1 MKTRSQLNKSEMR
14 TIAMRFHTEKAPIAF
29 VNTTASPTFSNPKF
43 GLRPRD
49 TAIAL
54 LAASAASMKY
64 PIFAG
69 FLLFSFWLPG
79 SLALASDTGL
89 LSAPASSVPT
99 EIPKIEIA
107 AAPEASEPLFLIRLM
122 EELYMEWPETV
133 DQGKSLQAKL
143 GDLRDRS
150 YLHSENIKGRKL
162 EEPLAPLYDKFL
174 TMIRAYIN
182 SLDDAKFIN
191 KKATEGRGWDFAQGV
206 GGIAAGA
213 ARVFFVGDMITG
225 YSTVTG
231 GASGAFR
238 PGEARTAEKE
248 KALSGILRQ
257 RDENLSNFI
266 GSLQN
271 AAFMLTDKYNWPKGA
286 VGCLAPKEDRE
297 AFQKIV
303 ALYNPAKP
311 REAQTALAQF
321 AEEAKE
327 QRPNDPLVIVWYF
340 EFLPLLKER
349 PPEEM
354 LERAADARRATRL
367 VPTPSIYD
375 NYRAKLLYTAATLT
389 TGAARKK
396 MAANGENWSTCS
408 APATAAQAVGLWDA
422 CLKLFPRGDPTG
434 EMEEARGWALAACG
448 HYKEALAQT
457 LAVQRKRGGNA
468 AFTLNLAALQSL
480 SGKQEDACASLKL
493 LFSKY
498 AYQDVLKIKKNPD
511 FQSLREFHC
520 EPYTALVRPHCAL
533 AINLGWKTG
542 RTLTLGMGFGTD
554 DVIVTNKSPFPLTH
568 VHVSGHVVDAKQKER
583 PLDLTVESI
592 KPGASHKWEK
602 VFSLPRGEF
611 NTDAVK
617 IECDQTEG
625 DSEPASVEF
634 IQS

>member
-1 MKTRSQLNKSEMR
+1 MK
-14 TIAMRFHTEKAPIAF
+14 H
-29 VNTTASPTFSNPKF
+29 
-43 GLRPRD
+43 
-49 TAIAL
+49 
-54 LAASAASMKY
+54 
-64 PIFAG
+64 PIFAAG
-69 FLLFSFWLPG
+69 FLLFSFLVSGP
-79 SLALASDTGL
+79 LLLASDAG
-89 LSAPASSVPT
+89 SPPAPASVVPA
-99 EIPKIEIA
+99 EIPKIELA
-107 AAPEASEPLFLIRLM
+107 AAPEASEPLFLIRLI

-174 TMIRAYIN
+174 TMVRAYIN

-213 ARVFFVGDMITG
+213 ARVFLVGDMLTG
-225 YSTVTG
+225 YSDVTG

-238 PGEARTAEKE
+238 PGETRTAEKE
-248 KALSGILRQ
+248 KALTGILRQ

-271 AAFMLTDKYNWPKGA
+271 AAYMLTDKYHWPKGA
-286 VGCLAPKEDRE
+286 AGCLAPKEDRE

-303 ALYNPAKP
+303 ALYNPTKP
-311 REAQTALAQF
+311 REAQVALAQF

-354 LERAADARRATRL
+354 LARAADARHAATL
-367 VPTPSIYD
+367 VPNPSIYD
-375 NYRAKLLYTAATLT
+375 SYRAKLLYTAATLT
-389 TGAARKK
+389 TEAVRKK
-396 MAANGENWSTCS
+396 MAANGESWSTCS
-408 APATAAQAVGLWDA
+408 DPATAAQAVGLWDA

-434 EMEEARGWALAACG
+434 EMEEQRGWALAACG

-457 LAVQRKRGGNA
+457 RAVQAKRGGNP
-468 AFTLNLAALQSL
+468 AFTLNLAAFQSL
-480 SGKQEDACASLKL
+480 SGNMEDACASLKL
-493 LFSKY
+493 LFGKY
-498 AYQDVLKIKKNPD
+498 AYQDILKIKKDPD
-511 FQSLREFHC
+511 FQPLRDAHC
-520 EPYTALVRPHCAL
+520 EPYAALVRPRCAL
-533 AINLGWKTG
+533 SIDLGWKTG
-542 RTLTLGMGFGTD
+542 RTLTLGIGFGTD
-554 DVIVTNKSPFPLTH
+554 DVIVTNKSPYPLTH
-568 VHVSGHVVDAKQKER
+568 VHVSGYVVDAKKKER
-583 PLDLTVESI
+583 PLDLKVDSI

-602 VFSLPRGEF
+602 VFTLPRGEF
-611 NTDAVK
+611 NTNAVK

-625 DSEPASVEF
+625 DAEPASVEF
-634 IQS
+634 TKL

>member
-1 MKTRSQLNKSEMR
+1 M
-14 TIAMRFHTEKAPIAF
+14 
-29 VNTTASPTFSNPKF
+29 
-43 GLRPRD
+43 
-49 TAIAL
+49 L
-54 LAASAASMKY
+54 LARDPDPSSAH
-64 PIFAG
+64 
-69 FLLFSFWLPG
+69 
-79 SLALASDTGL
+79 
-89 LSAPASSVPT
+89 APVVPA
-99 EIPKIEIA
+99 EIPNIEIT

-133 DQGKSLQAKL
+133 DKEKSLPAKL

-162 EEPLAPLYDKFL
+162 EEPLPSLYDKFL
-174 TMIRAYIN
+174 TMVRAYIN

-191 KKATEGRGWDFAQGV
+191 KKATEGRGWDIAQGL

-248 KALSGILRQ
+248 KALTGILHQ

-271 AAFMLTDKYNWPKGA
+271 AAFMLTDKYNWPKGTA
-286 VGCLAPKEDRE
+286 GCLAPKEDRE

-311 REAQTALAQF
+311 REAQAALAQF
-321 AEEAKE
+321 AAAAKA

-354 LERAADARRATRL
+354 LERAVDARRAARL
-367 VPTPSIYD
+367 VPNPSIYD
-375 NYRAKLLYTAATLT
+375 SYRAKLLYTAATLT
-389 TGAARKK
+389 TEAVRKK
-396 MAANGENWSTCS
+396 MEANGESWSTCS
-408 APATAAQAVGLWDA
+408 DPATAAQAVGLWDA
-422 CLKLFPRGDPTG
+422 CLKLFPRGDPSG
-434 EMEEARGWALAACG
+434 EMVEQRVWALAACG
-448 HYKEALAQT
+448 HYKEALAQA
-457 LAVQRKRGGNA
+457 LAVKAKRGGNA

-480 SGKQEDACASLKL
+480 SGNLEDACASLRI
-493 LFSKY
+493 LFGKY
-498 AYQDVLKIKKNPD
+498 GYQDVLKIKKGPD
-511 FQSLREFHC
+511 FQPLREANP
-520 EPYTALVRPHCAL
+520 ETYAKLIRPRCML
-533 AINLGWKTG
+533 DIDLGWKTG

-625 DSEPASVEF
+625 DAESASVEF
-634 IQS
+634 IKS